1 MTYDWRLAVPLL
13 EQRDGY
19 FTKLKAAIEGA
30 HKLHKEKVS
39 SMPLAASCKMFK
51 TVHFWPG
58 LWLCK
63 NATLGDEWYS
73 TAQGLS
79 DR

>member
-30 HKLHKEKVS
+30 HKLHKEKVRS
-39 SMPLAASCKMFK
+39 VHLQCLADVQDIDIFSMACGSARSVILNFGS
-51 TVHFWPG
+51 
-58 LWLCK
+58 
-63 NATLGDEWYS
+63 
-73 TAQGLS
+73 
-79 DR
+79 